1 MTRIRRI
8 AALIGLALAAVV
20 ATTAPAWADFS
31 DTPAPITTSI
41 TSATVAAPAGVTVQT
56 SCTLT
61 TTTSSVT
68 KDPTTGATTSSSTS
82 STSGPTRTIVS
93 DQTTTVNGTTT
104 TTVTR
109 STSAAVLVT
118 WQASAS
124 RGVTGYGL
132 VARMAGTAYDMG
144 STTALSMFGQVDATY
159 LNLGITITV
168 RTLTSYGWTADS
180 AAKGPLTC

>member
-1 MTRIRRI
+1 MTRIRRL
-8 AALIGLALAAVV
+8 AALIGLTLAAVV

-31 DTPAPITTSI
+31 DTPAPIKTSI
-41 TSATVAAPAGVTVQT
+41 TTATVAAPAGVTVQT

-61 TTTSSVT
+61 TTTTSVT
-68 KDPTTGATTSSSTS
+68 TDPTTGATTSSSTS

-93 DQTTTVNGTTT
+93 DQSTTVNGNTT

-109 STSAAVLVT
+109 STSASVLVT
-118 WQASAS
+118 WQASPS
-124 RGVTGYGL
+124 RGVTGYGVL
-132 VARMAGTAYDMG
+132 VRMAGATYDMG

-159 LNLGITITV
+159 LNYGVSLMV

-180 AAKGPLTC
+180 PQTGTLTC

>member
-8 AALIGLALAAVV
+8 AALMGLTIAAVV
-20 ATTAPAWADFS
+20 ATTAPAWANFS
-31 DTPAPITTSI
+31 DTSAPIATSVS
-41 TSATVAAPAGVTVQT
+41 TVAVAAPAGVAVQT

-68 KDPTTGATTSSSTS
+68 TDPTTGATTSSWTS

-93 DQTTTVNGTTT
+93 DQTTTVNGYTT

-109 STSAAVLVT
+109 STSASVLVT
-118 WQASAS
+118 WRASAS
-124 RGVTGYGL
+124 RGVTGYGVL
-132 VARMAGTAYDMG
+132 VRMAGTTYDMG

-159 LNLGITITV
+159 LSYGVSLTV

-180 AAKGPLTC
+180 PQTGTLTC